1 MHDSQYFIEKGDNS
15 IKLYLVLVYGKPVPT
30 DVKPSRHK
38 TKNLIKIKSKS
49 KDLKEESK

>member
-1 MHDSQYFIEKGDNS
+1 MFYILCSAPKKDN
-15 IKLYLVLVYGKPVPT
+15 LKPVPT